1 MQFLV
6 SPFQPAAGAAGVV
19 SRVQLPVAGR
29 SAFAAIDLRSVKDR
43 PIFSAADD
51 RNRLQAGL
59 AQHRSQHR
67 AQCRAACMS
76 KANF

>member
-1 MQFLV
+1 MNFLAF
-6 SPFQPAAGAAGVV
+6 PFPPAAGAAGSA
-19 SRVQLPVAGR
+19 SRVRLPPAGHAGFVFPELSGKAR
-29 SAFAAIDLRSVKDR
+29 PAVLAAAVQGCSHG
-43 PIFSAADD
+43 AH
-51 RNRLQAGL
+51 